1 MAVIDENTVSA
12 KGQLKPT
19 EFVSF
24 EGIEKDGLRIMFV
37 GNSITRHGV
46 LERIG
51 WFWDWGMA
59 ASSKEK
65 DYVHQVISKVRET
78 QPESVFCICQVA
90 DWERKYV
97 EGNYDF
103 SVFESARNF
112 NADIIVMRLIENC
125 PKVEDGNFE
134 PFIKAYGELVSY
146 LNPENKA
153 KILITTG
160 FWKHT
165 CDDGIREYARRE
177 DLDLVELG
185 DLGELDE
192 MKAIGLFEH
201 HGVSIHPGDLGMQHI
216 ADRIYDGIQ
225 KWL

>member
-1 MAVIDENTVSA
+1 MAKIDENTVSA
-12 KGQLKPT
+12 KGQLKTT

-24 EGIEKDGLRIMFV
+24 EGLEQDGLRVLFV
-37 GNSITRHGV
+37 GNSITRHGIAPN
-46 LERIG
+46 IG
-51 WFWDWGMA
+51 WHWDWGMA
-59 ASSKEK
+59 ASAKEK
-65 DYVHQVISKVRET
+65 DYVHRVIASVRAKRP
-78 QPESVFCICQVA
+78 QSSFCICQVA
-90 DWERKYV
+90 DWERRYR
-97 EGNYDF
+97 EENYDY

-125 PKVEDGNFE
+125 PKVQDDFE
-134 PFIKAYGELVSY
+134 PFIKAYGALISY

-165 CDDGIREYARRE
+165 CDDGIREYAKRA
-177 DLDLVELG
+177 DLPLVELG

-201 HGVSIHPGDLGMQHI
+201 HGVSVHPGDLGMEHI
-216 ADRIYDGIQ
+216 ANRITEGISS
-225 KWL
+225 WL